1 MINLQMYLLL
11 NVMTVRAVKNIFLFQ
26 IEVHG
31 IGMDYWKLY
40 GDPICDSDGMFLG
53 MKIHDLLT

>member
-11 NVMTVRAVKNIFLFQ
+11 NVMTMRAVKDTFLFQ
-26 IEVHG
+26 IEVDD
-31 IGMDYWKLY
+31 IGMDYWELY

-53 MKIHDLLT
+53 MNIP

>member
-53 MKIHDLLT
+53 MKIP